1 MREVYIF
8 DRKELETWI
17 ENKEKAT
24 RDEIKEVF
32 RKCGTFLKDDYII
45 YSDEYEK
52 SSPLENLD
60 KFLKDKFGEE
70 IMEYFY
76 SLKHKF
82 LTMEVYYEDLKSDKE
97 ILDEIQ
103 LEKNELEKKL
113 KELNEKEDKI
123 KNKKL

>member
-17 ENKEKAT
+17 ENKEKVT
-24 RDEIKEVF
+24 RDEIIEVF

-52 SSPLENLD
+52 SSPLENLVE
-60 KFLKDKFGEE
+60 FLKDKFGKE

-76 SLKHKF
+76 SIKHQF
-82 LTMEVYYEDLKSDKE
+82 LPTEVYYED
-97 ILDEIQ
+97 LDEIQ
-103 LEKNELEKKL
+103 LEKKELEKKL
-113 KELNEKEDKI
+113 NELNEKEDKI